1 MARARLSRIAAAAC
15 GLLLSAAQ
23 AAPSAEELKELRA
36 RIEKLQRE
44 ITAAEQTRG
53 GAADQL
59 RESEKAVSEAHRAL
73 FALAEERRG
82 LEAGLEAI
90 AAREREAR
98 ATLAAEQALAERLLR
113 LQYQQGAADRLRL
126 ALEGRDPADVARRI
140 AYYGYI
146 QKARSELIGALRE
159 KAAQLALL
167 QREALEKR
175 DAIAANVAAQEDEA
189 RVLAREREARAAVVQ
204 RLAGEI
210 ARGQREIGRLKRD
223 EARLSKLVEEITRA
237 LAAKS
242 EPKARP
248 KSPGRAVERVADA
261 SLASRPFASLKGR
274 LRLPVRGELVGQFGA
289 PREESGA
296 PWKGVFIRSVTGE
309 TVHAIADGRVVYA
322 DWLRGFGN
330 LLILDHGEGYMS
342 LYANNDG
349 LVRQVGETV
358 RSGDPVARVG
368 ASGGH
373 EESGLYFELRRDGKP
388 FDPMKWV
395 VL

>member
-1 MARARLSRIAAAAC
+1 MRARRFVAAVALLLPLSAVHAAA
-15 GLLLSAAQ
+15 S
-23 AAPSAEELKELRA
+23 PEELKALRA
-36 RIEKLQRE
+36 RIERLQRDLA
-44 ITAAEQTRG
+44 AAEQTRG

-59 RESEKAVSEAHRAL
+59 RVSEKAVSEAHRAL
-73 FALAEERRG
+73 FALTEERRG
-82 LEAGLEAI
+82 LEAELEAI

-98 ATLAAEQALAERLLR
+98 AALATEQALAERLLR
-113 LQYQQGAADRLRL
+113 LQYQQGATDRLRL
-126 ALEGRDPADVARRI
+126 ALEGRDGADVARRI

-146 QKARSELIGALRE
+146 QKARAELIGQLRE
-159 KAAQLALL
+159 KAEQLAIL
-167 QREALEKR
+167 QREASLKR
-175 DAIAANVAAQEDEA
+175 DALGVNLAAQEEEA
-189 RVLAREREARAAVVQ
+189 RVLQRERAARAAVLEK
-204 RLAGEI
+204 LAGEI
-210 ARGQREIGRLKRD
+210 ARGQREMGRLKRD
-223 EARLSKLVEEITRA
+223 ETRLAKLVEELARA
-237 LAAKS
+237 LAAKP
-242 EPKARP
+242 EEKPRP
-248 KSPGRAVERVADA
+248 KGGGKAVERVADA
-261 SLASRPFASLKGR
+261 SLSAKPFASLKGR
-274 LRLPVRGELVGQFGA
+274 LKLPVRGELVGQFGA

-309 TVHAIADGRVVYA
+309 TVHAVADGRVVYA

-342 LYANNDG
+342 LYANNEG